1 MKAKKPT
8 NSYIITVYTIT
19 VSAILIAAGLIAG
32 IRTGRGDAVF
42 ADLLKIMLSPS
53 KSLTDYFGFGHI
65 AAAYINAGLCG
76 LAVIIPYILMKAE
89 LGAGAMTAYF
99 LVIAHAFFGKNIL
112 NIWPCMIGCALFYKI
127 RKIEVKKQW
136 HVCCFTSCFGPM
148 ISEFLFRYTLDEFD
162 AANPTVTPAAVAL
175 TVLCGLFVGFVFPF
189 VLTFTGKISKG
200 YNLYNAGLAGG
211 VIGTVLCTLMFKL
224 PGKTLY
230 PAMPV
235 DSADYEL
242 HGHSYFV
249 FSCVVYGAVALVGLL
264 MGREYNGK
272 TFDGYGKLLH
282 CKNGAFIDKFGMPQ
296 CLINLGT
303 YGFYLLL
310 IYITIIQLTP
320 MLPPELVASAVGFT
334 GPTAG
339 AMFAALSFACTAQSP
354 SNTWPI
360 ISGYVIYSLFS
371 LAAFSNWTLSSQPFL
386 CTMAFAT
393 GLCPIV
399 QKRGK
404 LWGIVAGIIAAAL
417 CTYPVKLH
425 GGLMIYNSGFNAGLV
440 AVIMVIIF
448 AIIDSLKKK
457 KVN

>member
-1 MKAKKPT
+1 MIRT
-8 NSYIITVYTIT
+8 YTVL
-19 VSAILIAAGLIAG
+19 VSLIFICAGVIAGLV
-32 IRTGRGDAVF
+32 TGTANTLL

-53 KSLTDYFGFGHI
+53 KSLTDYFGYGQI
-65 AAAYINAGLCG
+65 GTAYINAGLCG
-76 LAVIIPYILMKAE
+76 LAVIVPYILMKAE

-112 NIWPCMIGCALFYKI
+112 NIWPCMIGCAIFYKI

-162 AANPTVTPAAVAL
+162 AANPTVTAAAVAL

-211 VIGTVLCTLMFKL
+211 VIGTVLCLVMFKL

-242 HGHSYFV
+242 HGRSYLV
-249 FSCVVYGAVALVGLL
+249 FACVVYAVIAVVGLI
-264 MGREYNGK
+264 MGKAYKGSFGE
-272 TFDGYGKLLH
+272 YGKLLH
-282 CKNGAFIDKFGMPQ
+282 SKDGVFMDKFGMPQ
-296 CLINLGT
+296 CLINLGI
-303 YGFYLLL
+303 YGLYLLV
-310 IYITIIQLTP
+310 IYIAVILLTP
-320 MLPPELVASAVGFT
+320 LLPSELVAAAVGFT

-339 AMFAALSFACTAQSP
+339 AMYAALSFACTAQSP

-371 LAAFSNWTLSSQPFL
+371 LAVLGNWTLSSQPFL

-440 AVIMVIIF
+440 AIIMVIIF
-448 AIIDSLKKK
+448 TILDSFKKK
-457 KVN
+457 Q